1 MLAASSVWYLGFL
14 GNLLGIVLATCLVS
28 TLAVGCGR
36 LLLRHHSATRHSV
49 LLAGLFWL
57 FVLPIVTAGM
67 SLAGVRLI
75 ELPWISESLVDST
88 HTSQTPNG
96 DSDDMSVN
104 RSTIPLPIA
113 NSPSEISPN
122 GPGTFTTFRTS
133 EPVVLPLS
141 NSPNETATIP
151 TWVWFIVGAWGLGT
165 AFYLLQFL
173 RCAVAVACLQR
184 RLSIIDNLQL
194 PEGVLAG
201 NGKFTP
207 VIAEANVSVPM
218 AVGIWNPKIVLPLG
232 LRSCLETEQ
241 LNDVLVHELAHIQR
255 SDNLVLILEAF
266 VRIIYWP
273 ILTVHVMLRDL
284 SVTREDACDNQVLRM
299 RDRIDY
305 AETLVQ
311 LAELCTVRSG
321 MSLSAEVFGPRDNL
335 QHRVAR
341 IVDPRRNLSPRSL
354 PMIVGIV
361 AVTLV
366 GVALPLCGLAFT
378 TEQSEPISPAS
389 NNDEQE
395 LERIVRGIEKTAQ
408 LIKTMSVTTDYIKK
422 QLALLP
428 VEEPVTM
435 SLTTTAIIGRWGRV
449 LNDTEGEQV
458 NIEPDGKSVRIYKGR
473 WQCVFQNGE
482 GRRLEWYEGH
492 PSSASMGVNLSWHG
506 TDPREFTTQYHSKK
520 VADIIRSRGARI
532 IERVEWDRRPVVVVE
547 TTAIGDEQKRCY
559 RFWIDP
565 ERNVVVR
572 RAIFVRYKD
581 DQPWQEYSRI
591 ECHDYQEIDTG
602 IWLPMNV
609 KYESVDVTPEL
620 TPEKLSWS
628 FEGKNRDWH
637 VNQELPAET
646 FELPFPDGVRVNDHR
661 SPSQKAVSQLFNRL
675 KNERR
680 SPFGGLR
687 HRMNDAGEFV
697 ALTFRE
703 YSLQHGDMAAIGT
716 LPYLETLSLAYTIAT
731 DADVAELKPLRRL
744 VNLNL
749 WKTDITNSS
758 AVVLSE
764 LTTLRTLRLGETR
777 LTDESLALLA
787 KLPNLRHL
795 DLARCP
801 ITDTGLKFLKD
812 LKHLE
817 SLKLAECKITDAGIE
832 ELIHLPHL
840 RSVTLDETQVTPEGL
855 ARLAQLDHLH
865 WMSSDDQVANELARR
880 VSSGDTEGA
889 EGMLSIGLE
898 LPIVGT
904 FKTRSVAAITRT
916 DRDIERQRQR
926 YRIEWDWNNG
936 RPEVLFA
943 EVSIRQRSAKLIE
956 SGVIDTK

>member
-1 MLAASSVWYLGFL
+1 MLAASSVSDLGFL
-14 GNLLGIVLATCLVS
+14 GNLLGIVLATGMVS
-28 TLAVGCGR
+28 TLAVVFGR
-36 LLLRHHSATRHSV
+36 LLLQHNTATRHSL

-57 FVLPIVTAGM
+57 LLLPVVTAGM
-67 SLAGVRLI
+67 SLAGVTLI
-75 ELPWISESLVDST
+75 ELPWISESLADST
-88 HTSQTPNG
+88 PTSHTSHG
-96 DSDDMSVN
+96 DSDDISLN
-104 RSTIPLPIA
+104 RSANPLLIA
-113 NSPSEISPN
+113 NSPSEIRPN
-122 GPGTFTTFRTS
+122 EPGTFTTLRTS
-133 EPVVLPLS
+133 EPMGLLLN
-141 NSPNETATIP
+141 NSPSETATIRI
-151 TWVWFIVGAWGLGT
+151 WVRVIAGIWGLGT

-184 RLSIIDNLQL
+184 QMSIIDPSQL
-194 PEGVLAG
+194 PDGVFAG
-201 NGKFTP
+201 NGRVTP
-207 VIAEANVSVPM
+207 IVAEANVSVPM
-218 AVGIWNPKIVLPLG
+218 AVGIWNPKIVLPQG
-232 LRSCLETEQ
+232 LRSYLDREQ
-241 LNDVLVHELAHIQR
+241 LNDVLVHEFAHIQR
-255 SDNLVLILEAF
+255 YDNLILILEAL
-266 VRIIYWP
+266 VRIMYWP
-273 ILTVHVMLRDL
+273 ILTVHAMLRDL
-284 SVTREDACDNQVLRM
+284 SVTREDACDNQVLRK

-341 IVDPRRNLSPRSL
+341 IVDPQRNLSPRL
-354 PMIVGIV
+354 FPLIVGMV
-361 AVTLV
+361 VVTLV

-378 TEQSEPISPAS
+378 TEQSEPMTPSS

-408 LIKTMSVTTDYIKK
+408 SIKTMSVTTDYIKK

-428 VEEPVTM
+428 VEEPVTL
-435 SLTTTAIIGRWGRV
+435 SLTTKAIIGRWGRV
-449 LNDTEGEQV
+449 LNDTEGQQV

-482 GRRLEWYEGH
+482 GRRLEWYEGQ
-492 PSSASMGVNLSWHG
+492 PSSATLGGNLSWHG

-520 VADIIRSRGARI
+520 VADIIRSRGARVVKRT
-532 IERVEWDRRPVVVVE
+532 ERDKRPVVVVE
-547 TTAIGDEQKRCY
+547 TTAIGDGQKRCY

-572 RAIFVRYKD
+572 RAILVRYKD

-591 ECHDYQEIDTG
+591 ECHDYQEIATG
-602 IWLPMNV
+602 IWLPMNA

-646 FELPFPDGVRVNDHR
+646 FELPFPEGVRVNDHR
-661 SPSQKAVSQLFNRL
+661 TPSQKAVSKLFNRL

-680 SPFGGLR
+680 HPFGGLR

-703 YSLQHGDMAAIGT
+703 YSFHPDDMAAIGT
-716 LPYLETLSLAYTIAT
+716 LPYLESLSLAYTKAT

-758 AVVLSE
+758 AAILSE
-764 LTTLRTLRLGETR
+764 ITSLHTLRLGQTQ

-812 LKHLE
+812 LKQLE
-817 SLKLAECKITDAGIE
+817 FLKLAECGITDAAIE

-840 RSVTLDETQVTPEGL
+840 RSVTLDETQVTSNGL
-855 ARLAQLDHLH
+855 ERLAQLDHLH

-880 VSSGDTEGA
+880 VSAGDAEGA
-889 EGMLSIGLE
+889 EGMLSIGLD
-898 LPIVGT
+898 LPTEGT
-904 FKTRSVAAITRT
+904 FKTRNVKAFPLT
-916 DRDIERQRQR
+916 DRDKERQRQR

-943 EVSIRQRSAKLIE
+943 EVSIRQRSVKVIE
-956 SGVIDTK
+956 SGVVDNK